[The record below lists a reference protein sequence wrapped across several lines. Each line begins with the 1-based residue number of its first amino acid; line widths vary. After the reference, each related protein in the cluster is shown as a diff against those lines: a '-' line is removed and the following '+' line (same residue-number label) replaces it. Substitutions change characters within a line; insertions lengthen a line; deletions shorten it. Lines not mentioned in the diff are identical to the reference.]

1 MRNKN
6 TLPAELLRKMILY
19 SSDEGDLI
27 CDFFLGSFST
37 AKISKSLNRHST
49 GFEINKDIYDYQLK
63 QMGNIERGYMLNDL
77 SSNGGNPHHN
87 QRKRWTEEEASKVL
101 ERYNAIKSSGLTDK
115 KAYQLL
121 SVEFGRGYFSMMNV
135 VKKKRKN

>member
-1 MRNKN
+1 
-6 TLPAELLRKMILY
+6 
-19 SSDEGDLI
+19 
-27 CDFFLGSFST
+27 
-37 AKISKSLNRHST
+37 
-49 GFEINKDIYDYQLK
+49 
-63 QMGNIERGYMLNDL
+63 MLNDL

-121 SVEFGRGYFSMMNV
+121 SVEFGRGYFSMMKI